1 MRISKRTKILFT
13 IILFSPTLLRAADIT
28 GKWEAEFE
36 TQIGIQAYVYTFD
49 VNGEKITGSAK
60 ADIDGQKH
68 EVELTDV
75 KLDGDEI
82 QFKEVQ
88 ILQEMEVAIA
98 YKGKIVG
105 DEIQFTRNV
114 ADFITEE
121 FVAKRVKSPTTGIAG
136 KWEAEID
143 TQIGIQAYVFTF
155 SVDGEK
161 ITGSAKAD
169 IEGQKHEAEL
179 TDIKLDGNEIQFSE
193 ALDYQGMPLEIQY
206 KGKIIDNEIQFTRN
220 VADMVTEKF
229 VAKRVGVL
237 APAPS
242 PAAGIA
248 GRWEAEIDTQIGI
261 QAYVYTFSVDGE
273 KITGK
278 AEADIEGEKS
288 EAELTNIKLEG
299 DEITFNEILVY
310 QGMDIEIVYKGKIAG
325 DEIKFT
331 RDVGE
336 FATEEFIAKR
346 IK

>member
-1 MRISKRTKILFT
+1 LV
-13 IILFSPTLLRAADIT
+13 TLVLITPVLVHAADIT

-36 TQIGIQAYVYTFD
+36 TQIGIQTYVYTFD

-68 EVELTDV
+68 EAELTDI

-82 QFKEVQ
+82 QFNEIQV
-88 ILQEMEVAIA
+88 LQEMEVAIA

-121 FVAKRVKSPTTGIAG
+121 FIAKRAKSPTTGIIGKWKGEIDTQIGMQAYVYTFSINGEKITGKAEAEIEGEKYETQLTDIKLDSDEIQFTEALDYQGIPLEIRYKGKIVGNEIQFSRDVADVATEEFVAKRVGTSTPVPSPTNGIAG
-136 KWEAEID
+136 RWEAEID

-161 ITGSAKAD
+161 ITG
-169 IEGQKHEAEL
+169 
-179 TDIKLDGNEIQFSE
+179 
-193 ALDYQGMPLEIQY
+193 
-206 KGKIIDNEIQFTRN
+206 
-220 VADMVTEKF
+220 
-229 VAKRVGVL
+229 
-237 APAPS
+237 
-242 PAAGIA
+242 
-248 GRWEAEIDTQIGI
+248 
-261 QAYVYTFSVDGE
+261 
-273 KITGK
+273 K
-278 AEADIEGEKS
+278 AEANIEGEKS

-310 QGMDIEIVYKGKIAG
+310 QDMDIEIVYKGKIAG

-336 FATEEFIAKR
+336 FATEEFVAKR